1 MSVGDVAQGPGMER
15 FDFAEAAMDATMK
28 VGARVRTCAFV
39 SVCVCVGAL
48 LSALILLVRRA
59 WHGLARGCV

>member
-1 MSVGDVAQGPGMER
+1 MER

-39 SVCVCVGAL
+39 SVCVCGCSALGPDITSTTGMAWTRKGLCLKTYQYRVGA
-48 LSALILLVRRA
+48 V
-59 WHGLARGCV
+59 